1 MTFPSAVLTLFVL
14 PDFPHNSKSRWLT
27 EEERQLAID
36 RCARAGIA
44 QIGGKL
50 DVRLVKRIFG
60 SWRIYL
66 ISITYLI
73 VSCLLQAMPDRT
85 DVSVRYL
92 GPRRQLHGYLSVT
105 LLRTL
110 ELGADDLRAGRQR
123 CQRRAPQCL
132 VRRYQA
138 YRHTLLL
145 ILWLAH

>member
-50 DVRLVKRIFG
+50 DMRLVKRIFG

-73 VSCLLQAMPDRT
+73 VSCLIFRLCQTALIFQYAT
-85 DVSVRYL
+85 SVQDVNYM
-92 GPRRQLHGYLSVT
+92 
-105 LLRTL
+105 
-110 ELGADDLRAGRQR
+110 AI
-123 CQRRAPQCL
+123 CQ
-132 VRRYQA
+132 
-138 YRHTLLL
+138 
-145 ILWLAH
+145 